1 MLKIWGRKNSSN
13 VRKVLW
19 CAAELGLEFVREDVG
34 GDFGKN
40 DEQWYL
46 DMNPNGLVPTV
57 EVDGNTLWESNTIIR
72 YLCCKHSA
80 GVMYPIDPG
89 ARAKAEMW
97 MDWHTSVA
105 TLKTGPI
112 FRGIVHTP
120 EDKRDHA
127 AMKAAGEELTKAY
140 QMLEKQLDGKAY
152 VMGDKLTMVDCAL
165 GMHVHRYY
173 TLVEDKPALKN
184 IDGWYE
190 RLKGRPAFVE
200 HVIPFP

>member
-105 TLKTGPI
+105 TPKTGPI

-173 TLVEDKPALKN
+173 MLVEDKPALKN
-184 IDGWYE
+184 LDGWYE